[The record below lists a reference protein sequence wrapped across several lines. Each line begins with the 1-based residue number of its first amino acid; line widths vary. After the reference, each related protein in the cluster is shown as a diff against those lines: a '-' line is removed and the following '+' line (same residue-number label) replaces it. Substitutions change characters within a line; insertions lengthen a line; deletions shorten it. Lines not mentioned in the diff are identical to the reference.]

1 METVCCKCGNPEKK
15 LVACCPR
22 GHVCYCED
30 CYDIDDD
37 SMFYCPT
44 CGEETYGNNLIIQL
58 NSIRSGMFDLRKYA
72 NDLASGR
79 KASFENNKS
88 AEEEQK
94 LERIRRH
101 NANLSYL
108 QHVLNREDTEDLI

>member
-1 METVCCKCGNPEKK
+1 
-15 LVACCPR
+15 
-22 GHVCYCED
+22 
-30 CYDIDDD
+30 
-37 SMFYCPT
+37 
-44 CGEETYGNNLIIQL
+44 
-58 NSIRSGMFDLRKYA
+58 MFDLRKYA

-79 KASFENNKS
+79 KASFENNS

-108 QHVLNREDTEDLI
+108 RHVLNREDTEDLI